1 MISVF
6 EDLLDHLNSFNATK
20 IVTTG
25 EDATRIIGQ
34 VEYDS
39 DTNKLVG
46 FAFPCNSSGLSLWIT
61 YIIMGIRVKSRALLR
76 GDMLTTVRHTQQ

>member
-1 MISVF
+1 MEHRIIRDDKTFIGGDFRF

-34 VEYDS
+34 VEYDG

-46 FAFPCNSSGLSLWIT
+46 FAFPCNSSGLSLWI
-61 YIIMGIRVKSRALLR
+61 A
-76 GDMLTTVRHTQQ
+76 